1 MRPRD
6 RQLRII
12 DLVQTQGKV
21 SVDELAREFSSSAE
35 TIRRDLTLLSA
46 NGKIKKIHGG
56 ALPLRDFGEGA
67 FAQRMLQNAEAKRS
81 IADKA
86 RQLVSPG
93 NNLFIDT
100 GSTTLVMAEALATID
115 ELTVTTN
122 STAIARII
130 GSANET
136 TRIYLLGGAYNED
149 NRQTCGTIALN
160 QLDGFHGN
168 LAIVTVG
175 AVSANGGVM
184 DYNFDEAAI
193 ASAMIAR
200 SERVII
206 LADASKFDRVAP
218 FVVASFEQIDVL
230 VSDRTPQGELAE
242 RLNQAAVEVL

>member
-12 DLVQTQGKV
+12 DLLRTQGKV
-21 SVDELAREFSSSAE
+21 SVDELVQEFSSSAE
-35 TIRRDLTLLSA
+35 TIRRDLTMLSA
-46 NGKIKKIHGG
+46 NGKIRKIHGG

-67 FAQRMLQNAEAKRS
+67 FAQRMLQNAEAKGL

-93 NNLFIDT
+93 DSLFIDT

-130 GSANET
+130 GSANQT
-136 TRIYLLGGAYNED
+136 TRIYLLGGSYNED
-149 NRQTCGTIALN
+149 NRQTCGAMALN
-160 QLDGFHGN
+160 QLDGFHSN

-184 DYNFDEAAI
+184 DYSFDEMTI
-193 ASAMIAR
+193 ASAMISR
-200 SERVII
+200 SERVVI

-242 RLNQAAVEVL
+242 RLKQAAVEVL